1 MTNQQNI
8 ATAQRKFVI
17 KIDHKTS
24 KSINQFDKSELVK
37 AYMQLFS
44 GFSRLNWANGH
55 SLGRAWQTSINQCG
69 AFCQTKNKNNPAAIF
84 LNATYKGHKKYWSQI
99 IMKHKNRENTISA
112 TDKDIQQM
120 RQHCHRMIREAMDKI
135 NLILARYNEH
145 TLEIDHSA
153 TQTMGTSTNT
163 SGRVPQ
169 KNSTTTQSKQT
180 AHQDSPETQHAAQMT
195 TPLPSQ
201 QQKPYEK
208 PEMSVRE
215 NQFAKNIQQPKTEP
229 NIATSTTA
237 QKQIKHK
244 INLFMFKNFKQ
255 RAA

>member
-99 IMKHKNRENTISA
+99 IMTHKNRENTISA

-153 TQTMGTSTNT
+153 TQIKGNTTNT
-163 SGRVPQ
+163 PEHVPHN
-169 KNSTTTQSKQT
+169 NSTPIQSKQIPQT
-180 AHQDSPETQHAAQMT
+180 PPTQQHATQMEKT
-195 TPLPSQ
+195 LSP
-201 QQKPYEK
+201 QQKKPYIK
-208 PEMSVRE
+208 PEMSVRK

>member
-8 ATAQRKFVI
+8 ANTQQKFVI
-17 KIDHKTS
+17 KIDSRTS
-24 KSINQFDKSELVK
+24 HSINQFDKSELVK
-37 AYMQLFS
+37 AYLQLFY
-44 GFSRLNWANGH
+44 GFSQFNWTNNH

-69 AFCQTKNKNNPAAIF
+69 AFCQTKNKNNPAAKF
-84 LNATYKGHKKYWSQI
+84 FNSTYNGHKKYWSQI
-99 IMKHKNRENTISA
+99 IMTHQNRENTIST
-112 TDKDIQQM
+112 TDKDIKQM
-120 RQHCHRMIREAMDKI
+120 RQHAQHMIRQAIDKI
-135 NLILARYNEH
+135 NLILARYNEY
-145 TLEIDHSA
+145 TLEIDNSP

-180 AHQDSPETQHAAQMT
+180 IHQDRPETQHAAQMT

-215 NQFAKNIQQPKTEP
+215 NQFAKTEHPTKTEP
-229 NIATSTTA
+229 KTATFTTA
-237 QKQIKHK
+237 QKQTKYK
-244 INLFMFKNFKQ
+244 FNLFIFKKFNQ